1 MFTKK
6 QPWQRRDAGLTA
18 RMIVSFAVLTVL
30 YIIFLSVLAYVGVSA
45 IAIAAIAGIMILAQW
60 YFSDRIVLWST
71 GAKIVSREQ
80 FPELHDLVER
90 IVARNNLSKPRIAV
104 INTRMPNAFATGK
117 TPRSSIVAV
126 TTGLMDQLDTEEL
139 EGVVAHE
146 LAHIKNR
153 DVLILTLAS
162 IFSMIAWYLM
172 RFGMYGAMF
181 GGGGGYGR
189 RGNEGG
195 AAMLLILLIAIVTW
209 IASFL
214 IIRAISRYREYVA
227 DRDGAL
233 ITGKPSKLASA
244 LLKISGTMKRMP
256 TRDLREVEGMNAFF
270 IIPAL
275 SGDALT
281 NLFSTHPPV
290 AQRVKKLMEME
301 AAMS

>member
-6 QPWQRRDAGLTA
+6 QPWQKRDTGLTA

-45 IAIAAIAGIMILAQW
+45 IAIAVIAGIMILAQW
-60 YFSDRIVLWST
+60 YFSDKIVLWST

-80 FPELHDLVER
+80 FP
-90 IVARNNLSKPRIAV
+90 V
-104 INTRMPNAFATGK
+104 INTRTPNSFATGK
-117 TPRSSIVAV
+117 TPKSSIVAV
-126 TTGLMDQLDTEEL
+126 TTGLMDELDAEEL
-139 EGVVAHE
+139 EGVIAHE

-153 DVLILTLAS
+153 DVLVLTLAS
-162 IFSMIAWYLM
+162 IFSVMAWYLM

-181 GGGGGYGR
+181 GGGGGGGYGR

-195 AAMLLILLIAIVTW
+195 AAMLLILLIAVITW

-244 LLKISGTMKRMP
+244 LLKISGTMKRIP
-256 TRDLREVEGMNAFF
+256 TRDLREIEGMNAFF
-270 IIPAL
+270 IIPAV
-275 SGDALT
+275 SGSSFT

>member
-1 MFTKK
+1 
-6 QPWQRRDAGLTA
+6 
-18 RMIVSFAVLTVL
+18 
-30 YIIFLSVLAYVGVSA
+30 
-45 IAIAAIAGIMILAQW
+45 
-60 YFSDRIVLWST
+60 VLWST

-104 INTRMPNAFATGK
+104 INTKMPNAFATGK
-117 TPRSSIVAV
+117 TPKSSIVAV
-126 TTGLMDQLDTEEL
+126 TVGLMDQLDPEEL
-139 EGVVAHE
+139 EGVIAHE

-153 DVLILTLAS
+153 DVLVLTLAS
-162 IFSMIAWYLM
+162 LFSMIAWYLM

-181 GGGGGYGR
+181 GGHGR
-189 RGNEGG
+189 RDNQGG
-195 AAMLLILLIAIVTW
+195 AAMLLILVIAIVTW

-244 LLKISGTMKRMP
+244 LLKISGTMKRIP

-270 IIPAL
+270 IIPAI

-290 AQRVKKLMEME
+290 DQRVKKLMEME

>member
-6 QPWQRRDAGLTA
+6 QPWQKRDAGLTV
-18 RMIVSFAVLTVL
+18 RMIISFAVLTVL
-30 YIIFLSVLAYVGVSA
+30 YIVFLSVLAYAGVGA
-45 IAIAAIAGIMILAQW
+45 IAIAVIAGILILAQW
-60 YFSDRIVLWST
+60 YFSDKIVLWST

-80 FPELHDLVER
+80 FAELHDLVER

-104 INTRMPNAFATGK
+104 INTKMPNAFATGK
-117 TPRSSIVAV
+117 TPKSSIVAV
-126 TTGLMDQLDTEEL
+126 TIGLMDQLDPEEL
-139 EGVVAHE
+139 EGVIAHE

-153 DVLILTLAS
+153 DVLVLTLAS
-162 IFSMIAWYLM
+162 LFSMIAWYLM

-181 GGGGGYGR
+181 GGHGR
-189 RGNEGG
+189 RDNQGG
-195 AAMLLILLIAIVTW
+195 AAMLLILVIAIVTW

-227 DRDGAL
+227 DKDGAL

-244 LLKISGTMKRMP
+244 LLKISGTMKRIP

-270 IIPAL
+270 IIPAI